1 MITLYF
7 PAAPLIKSAL
17 KGLELEDRLAACAGH
32 LPLHSKSL
40 LVRRSLL
47 QRRIQIIYSHVIT
60 GNSSKTEV

>member
-7 PAAPLIKSAL
+7 PAAPLIKRAL
-17 KGLELEDRLAACAGH
+17 KGLEPEDRLADGAGH
-32 LPLHSKSL
+32 LPLHSKGL